1 MSDPAFPPDGAVVR
15 LNTHTRRVRSRP
27 GDDGRVLVGGA
38 PIRVSRISSAAAER
52 LADRDLPVRD
62 ATSRALARYLLTT
75 GMGELVASSLPAVP
89 LSLLT
94 VVVPVRDRPAQ
105 LARLLATVPAG
116 VAEIVVVDDGSVH
129 PDVVAG
135 VATEHGARLL
145 ALPVNRGPGAA
156 RNAGLT
162 ETQTPY
168 VAFVDSDVVLDERAL
183 DTLLRHMADPE
194 VALVAPGV
202 RGLRRERESWLER
215 YEDARSSL
223 DLGPDASTVRPRSRV
238 SWVSSTCLV
247 GRVAALG
254 DGFDARLRVGEDVD
268 LVWRLVAAGHRVT
281 YDPSALVRH
290 EHRAT
295 LGAWMRRKFDYGTG
309 AYGLGVRHPRD
320 IAPVALPPWSIGLL
334 AVTLAQRR
342 WSIPVGIG
350 IVAAFAARTAGKISH
365 IPRRRRLAALLAA
378 QGTVTTL
385 VQGTA
390 LLVRH
395 WWPLTLV
402 LALGSRRIRRAA
414 VVAALADATIEY
426 VRLRPRLDPVR
437 FTVARRLDDLAYGA
451 GVWWSALR
459 GRSTAALRPRVVR
472 GGERSS

>member
-1 MSDPAFPPDGAVVR
+1 MSEPAFPPDGTVVR

-52 LADRDLPVRD
+52 LTDRDLPVRD

-75 GMGELVASSLPAVP
+75 GMGELVATSLPTVP

-105 LARLLATVPAG
+105 LARLLASVPAG
-116 VAEIVVVDDGSVH
+116 VAEIVVVDDGSVR
-129 PDVVAG
+129 PDAVAR
-135 VATEHGARLL
+135 VTTEHGARLL

-156 RNAGLT
+156 RNAGLA

-168 VAFVDSDVVLDERAL
+168 VAFVDSDVVLDDRAL

-268 LVWRLVAAGHRVT
+268 LVWRLVADGHRVT

-295 LGAWMRRKFDYGTG
+295 LAAWMRRKFDYGTG

-342 WSIPVGIG
+342 WSIPVGVG

-365 IPRRRRLAALLAA
+365 IPRRRRLAALLAT

-426 VRLRPRLDPVR
+426 IRLRPRLDPIR
-437 FTVARRLDDLAYGA
+437 FTVARRLDDVAYGA